1 MIKFITKPFK
11 NISATIAQSSN
22 VVSYSIIGILVVL
35 GPLFF
40 FPVRAMSVVASKG
53 YFVALVTIIA
63 VLVAGITVLKRG
75 SITVSKNIL
84 FLAAGAISLITLLG
98 AVLSPSFSMAFW
110 GYGFETTTWFF
121 VATIVLMMV
130 FAYKTIKTYDR
141 IGVVYGGLFI
151 SFLCVAV
158 LQIIRFIAGPATAN
172 LGVLGGATSTL
183 VGSWSDLGIFTG
195 LVLLMSIITLQLAGL
210 TRFAKWFVATVA
222 VVAGVFLLVM
232 NMNTVWIVLGFMSLL
247 LVLYLFAFA
256 YWDTSAK
263 AYKKE
268 KRVPWYIL
276 ALFGVSLI
284 GIFFGGLINGYAGKH
299 QNITWNDVRP
309 SFATTVRVAQKN
321 LVHNFATG
329 YGPNSFGL
337 GWSLAK
343 PPAVAGSVLAGSDF
357 TVGYSYVTSLI
368 ATSGLLGALL
378 WIVFFGIL
386 GYSILKRLAQGFEN
400 SLDRYFVISL
410 AGIISFLSVIA
421 WVAVPGTYLLVLW
434 VLSVGAFIALF
445 LPQQEM
451 TFSFV
456 KDPRA
461 SFFGILGVT
470 VVIIATF
477 LGGYSMVRK
486 LASFVHDTRGVVAMA
501 RGDLATAAG
510 EINLATMYAS
520 HDAYHIQLAQ
530 LALGDASK
538 LLTGLTESNKQ
549 VVSKQAEQVLGIALG
564 HAKAATT
571 QNPLSYKNW
580 VMLGNVYRSAVT
592 LGVSDAVALAKDA
605 YAEAQKRNPSDA
617 ALYLNNANLA
627 LANKDTAAAYKS
639 IQDSIDLFPTRDAYL
654 LRAQVQIGQQK
665 WSELKNCQNTA

>member
-1 MIKFITKPFK
+1 
-11 NISATIAQSSN
+11 
-22 VVSYSIIGILVVL
+22 
-35 GPLFF
+35 
-40 FPVRAMSVVASKG
+40 
-53 YFVALVTIIA
+53 
-63 VLVAGITVLKRG
+63 
-75 SITVSKNIL
+75 
-84 FLAAGAISLITLLG
+84 
-98 AVLSPSFSMAFW
+98 
-110 GYGFETTTWFF
+110 
-121 VATIVLMMV
+121 
-130 FAYKTIKTYDR
+130 
-141 IGVVYGGLFI
+141 
-151 SFLCVAV
+151 
-158 LQIIRFIAGPATAN
+158 
-172 LGVLGGATSTL
+172 
-183 VGSWSDLGIFTG
+183 
-195 LVLLMSIITLQLAGL
+195 
-210 TRFAKWFVATVA
+210 
-222 VVAGVFLLVM
+222 
-232 NMNTVWIVLGFMSLL
+232 
-247 LVLYLFAFA
+247 
-256 YWDTSAK
+256 
-263 AYKKE
+263 
-268 KRVPWYIL
+268 
-276 ALFGVSLI
+276 
-284 GIFFGGLINGYAGKH
+284 
-299 QNITWNDVRP
+299 
-309 SFATTVRVAQKN
+309 
-321 LVHNFATG
+321 
-329 YGPNSFGL
+329 
-337 GWSLAK
+337 
-343 PPAVAGSVLAGSDF
+343 
-357 TVGYSYVTSLI
+357 
-368 ATSGLLGALL
+368 
-378 WIVFFGIL
+378 
-386 GYSILKRLAQGFEN
+386 
-400 SLDRYFVISL
+400 
-410 AGIISFLSVIA
+410 
-421 WVAVPGTYLLVLW
+421 
-434 VLSVGAFIALF
+434 
-445 LPQQEM
+445 M

-665 WSELKNCQNTA
+665 WSDVVVSLKQAIAMDQSNAPLYVYLGVAYEKSGDSDNANNRWMGQVEVYPLRYKNIVFCGDYMEAVVNGQLICMLHYPIDVVNKQGHGSWMLCGHSHYSYAKTKADCLENKRLDLSWDGHKKPLNFFEVKTIMDRKKVFAVDHHGSRTH